1 MLLELRIQNYAIIER
16 LVLRA
21 GRGLSVLTG
30 ETGAGKSI
38 IVGALSLLVGERAS
52 AETVRAGAERAVVEG
67 VFDAARVPAAAAMLE
82 EQGLE
87 LEDGLVILRREVAAE
102 GRSRAWVNLSSVTA
116 GFLGQ
121 LGGLLVDLH
130 GQHESQSLLRVEEQ
144 RAILDAYAGAAELA
158 ARTRA
163 AHARLLAARR
173 ALRELDARRS
183 DIEQRA
189 SLLRFEVE
197 EIEQARLR
205 EDEEAKLEEESG
217 RLEHA
222 EDLADH
228 ATRLHAELYA
238 AEDSVSSTLAD
249 LRRTL
254 DHLVRI
260 DPAQEDARDLLETAL
275 HNAQELGRRMGEY
288 AAGID
293 HDPGRL
299 FAIRRRQDLIF
310 RLKAKY
316 GTTIADIL
324 ALGVRARS
332 ELDLLDGTAFE
343 RKELEKEEAEAVA
356 GLSALATELTAARRA
371 AADRLAAEVNAVFP
385 ELGLGGAFSVA
396 LGPLAEIAA
405 DGAESVEF
413 LVALNVGFDA
423 KPLAR
428 VASGGELSRV
438 MLALKTILARLDHVP
453 TLVFDEV
460 DVGIGGRV
468 ALQVADRLRRV
479 GEHHQVF
486 VITHL
491 PQIASRAEHQLL
503 VEKVVREGST
513 ITRVSEVH
521 DEDRVHELARM
532 LGGDPES
539 AASLEHARE
548 LLGTGAK
555 AS

>member
-16 LVLRA
+16 LVLRT
-21 GRGLSVLTG
+21 GRGLSVLSG

-38 IVGALSLLVGERAS
+38 IVGALSLLLGERAS
-52 AETVRAGAERAVVEG
+52 AETVRAGAEKAVVEG
-67 VFDAARVPAAAAMLE
+67 VFDAARVPAAAALLE

-87 LEDGLVILRREVAAE
+87 LEDGLVILRREVVAE

-116 GFLGQ
+116 GFLAQ

-144 RAILDAYAGAAELA
+144 RAILDAYGGAAELA
-158 ARTRA
+158 ARTRS

-205 EDEEAKLEEESG
+205 EDEESGLEEESR

-228 ATRLHAELYA
+228 ATRLHTELYA
-238 AEDSVSSTLAD
+238 AEDSVSSTLAE

-260 DPAQEDARDLLETAL
+260 DPAQADAHDLLETAL
-275 HNAQELGRRMGEY
+275 HNVEELGRRMGEY

-316 GTTIADIL
+316 GTTIAEIL

-356 GLSALATELTAARRA
+356 GLATAATELTAARRD
-371 AADRLAAEVNAVFP
+371 AADRLAAEVNGVFP
-385 ELGLGGAFSVA
+385 ELGLSGAFRVA
-396 LGPLAEIAA
+396 LTPHAEIAA
-405 DGAESVEF
+405 EGAESVEF
-413 LVALNVGFDA
+413 LVALNVGFDPR
-423 KPLAR
+423 PLAR

-438 MLALKTILARLDHVP
+438 MLALKTILARLDRVP

-479 GEHHQVF
+479 AEHHQVF

-503 VEKVVREGST
+503 VEKVAREGST
-513 ITRVSEVH
+513 ITRVNEVH
-521 DEDRVHELARM
+521 DEERVRELARM

-539 AASLEHARE
+539 AAGLEHARE